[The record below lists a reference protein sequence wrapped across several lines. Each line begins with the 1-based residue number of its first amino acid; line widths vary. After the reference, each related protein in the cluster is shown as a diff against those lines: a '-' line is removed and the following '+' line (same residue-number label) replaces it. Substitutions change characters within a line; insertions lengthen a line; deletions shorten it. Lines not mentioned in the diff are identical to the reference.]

1 MPSFLPSVASHLVQ
15 KYGNDIGDML
25 LIFPN
30 QRSIAFF
37 RMFLT
42 EEIKKRNFKTPVWM
56 PEMLSITDFF
66 GKISTLAP
74 ADTLTSTYAL
84 YQAYCQ
90 HTNSTESFDRFYP
103 WGRILLTDFN
113 DVDTNLANPA
123 IIFETAKTWRD
134 TSQLFPLLSPELRK
148 SLQYFSNLLKE
159 EQATTADEQQNAF
172 VELWKV
178 LLQVYLTFTETLAK
192 QGIGTQG
199 MIYSEALEKLDKKT
213 ELTNQTY
220 FAFIGFNAFT
230 KAEEK
235 LATWLRQNRH
245 CLFFFDYDKYYLAPG
260 HEAGM
265 FMRQNLKLFKPEEWG
280 ADFLDFTKTQKD
292 IKLVSSP
299 SDTLQTI
306 AVSNLLQSG
315 TMFDPSDAINT
326 AVVLCDEN
334 LLLPLLNHLP
344 ENVGKINVTMG
355 YPFKGSMADSYL
367 GSYIKLHKTAR
378 ITHECIEF
386 NADALLSYCNHPLV
400 RMVNPDFASLVCND
414 IITGNVI
421 FYKFE
426 NVPENPIPA
435 FFKIAFS
442 QVDGTE
448 AFVRNLTWQIEFWEE
463 NPDLVPQKSIHLGL
477 LVKLKTETGLLHDI
491 VVRNQLNIGLDVFI
505 QVLRGH
511 IAQINLPFEGEPLEG
526 LQIMGLLETRNLDF
540 KNVIL
545 VSAGDGLL
553 PAASGKTSFIPYNF
567 RKYFDLPYREKGDA
581 MQAYN
586 FYRLLQRATGVCAI
600 YNSGPETAGKGEVSR
615 FVLQLQH
622 ESPWKVKQL
631 TEIYKPGVFK
641 TMPIFINKTPEVL
654 EKLSDYYSDDKKKAL
669 SASAYN
675 TYLSCGLKFYFS
687 YILGLKEPEEYDPV
701 MGADMFGTVFHKC
714 LEIIYLPFKEK
725 SQLITRD
732 DLDNLLKTN
741 EKTDSV
747 LRQAVREEMLAGK
760 RFAEDQVMEGRN
772 YISFEILKKYL
783 HRVLQFDRDNCS
795 PFYMLDMEGE
805 YNSSLAITTADGIKK
820 VKLLAKIDRVDRLDA
835 EPGTIR
841 LIDYKTGKAEL
852 KIDSLDDVFY
862 PVPGK
867 DKSKIFQLFF
877 YAMVYR
883 QNKGNL
889 RLKAG
894 IYGIRNQMTPE
905 NLYPTYS
912 KNGIIDLAD
921 IETGF
926 LEKLTR
932 LTEEIFNPET
942 PFSQTKD
949 NKQCDFCIFK
959 SICRT

>member
-1 MPSFLPSVASHLVQ
+1 MPGFLPSVANHLIK
-15 KYGNDIGDML
+15 KYGDSTGEML

-37 RMFLT
+37 RMFLA
-42 EEIKKRNFKTPVWM
+42 EEIKKRNFQTPVWM
-56 PEMLSITDFF
+56 PVMLPITDFF

-90 HTNSTESFDRFYP
+90 HTNSSESFNRFYP

-113 DVDTNLANPA
+113 DIDTNLADPA
-123 IIFETAKTWRD
+123 ILFETAKTWRD

-159 EQATTADEQQNAF
+159 DQATTADEQQKAF
-172 VELWKV
+172 IELWKV
-178 LLQVYLTFTETLAK
+178 LWKVYQSFNETLIK

-199 MIYSEALEKLDKKT
+199 MIYREAVENLDKKT
-213 ELTNQTY
+213 NIFKQKHV
-220 FAFIGFNAFT
+220 AFIGFNAFT

-235 LATWLRQNRH
+235 LALWLKQNRH
-245 CLFFFDYDKYYLAPG
+245 CLFFFDYDTYYMAPS

-280 ADFLDFTKTQKD
+280 ADFTDFTKIQKD

-315 TMFDPSDAINT
+315 SMFDSSNAINT
-326 AVVLCDEN
+326 AIVLCDEN
-334 LLLPLLNHLP
+334 LLLPLLSHLP

-367 GSYIKLHKTAR
+367 NSYIKLHKTAR
-378 ITHECIEF
+378 IINQCIEF

-414 IITGNVI
+414 IIAGNI
-421 FYKFE
+421 LFYKFE
-426 NVPENPIPA
+426 DEPEKPVPP
-435 FFKIAFS
+435 FFKTAFA
-442 QVDGTE
+442 QVDSAD
-448 AFVRNLTWQIEFWEE
+448 AFVRNLTWQIDFWEE
-463 NPDLVPQKSIHLGL
+463 NPDFVPQKSIHLGL
-477 LVKLKTETGLLHDI
+477 LEKLKTETGLLHDI
-491 VVRNQLNIGLDVFI
+491 VVRNQLKIGLEVFI

-540 KNVIL
+540 ENVIL

-586 FYRLLQRATGVCAI
+586 FYRLLQRASGICAI

-622 ESPWKVKQL
+622 ESPWKVKRL
-631 TEIYKPGVFK
+631 TEIYKPGVFE
-641 TMPIFINKTPEVL
+641 TMPIIIKKTPEVL
-654 EKLSDYYSDDKKKAL
+654 EKLKDYYSNDKKKAL

-687 YILGLKEPEEYDPV
+687 YILGLKESEEYDPV
-701 MGADMFGTVFHKC
+701 MGADMFGTLFHKC

-725 SQLITRD
+725 NQLITSD
-732 DLDNLLKTN
+732 DLNNLLKTN
-741 EKTDSV
+741 HKNDSV
-747 LRQAVREEMLAGK
+747 LRRAVREEMLSGK

-783 HRVLQFDRDNCS
+783 HRVLLFDRDNCC

-805 YNSSLAITTADGIKK
+805 YNASLAINTADGLKN
-820 VKLLAKIDRVDRLDA
+820 VKLLAKIDRIDRLEA
-835 EPGTIR
+835 NPGVIR

-852 KIDSLDDVFY
+852 KIDSLDDVFH
-862 PVPGK
+862 PMPGK

-877 YAMVYR
+877 YSMIYR

-894 IYGIRNQMTPE
+894 IYSVRNQMTPE
-905 NLYPTYS
+905 SLFPSYS
-912 KNGIIDLAD
+912 KNGAINFSD
-921 IETGF
+921 IETDF
-926 LEKLTR
+926 LEKLTQ
-932 LTEEIFNPET
+932 LTREIFDPET
-942 PFSQTKD
+942 PFSQTND
-949 NKQCDFCIFK
+949 SKQCDFCIFQ
-959 SICRT
+959 SICRS